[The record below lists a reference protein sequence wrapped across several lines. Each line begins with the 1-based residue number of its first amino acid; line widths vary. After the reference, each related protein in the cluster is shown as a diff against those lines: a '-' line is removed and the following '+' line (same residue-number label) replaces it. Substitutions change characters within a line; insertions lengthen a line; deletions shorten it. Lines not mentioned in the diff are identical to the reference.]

1 MKKLAVILLLLFTST
16 IIAQSSPVQLSLW
29 RTIQIVPEN
38 ESVNGFRLSVYG
50 VNAGMTGLDLGI
62 WNETRSQPQI
72 GIQWGLVGK
81 SVGGFQ
87 GAQLNFVNISARM
100 FEGFQ
105 WGAVNHHSGKFSG
118 LQLAI
123 VNYTE
128 SLNGLQIGLINII
141 KSGGWMPWFPIFN
154 FGSD

>member
-1 MKKLAVILLLLFTST
+1 MKKFAVIALFLFTST
-16 IIAQSSPVQLSLW
+16 VIAQNNPIQLSLW
-29 RTIQIVPEN
+29 RTIQIVPES
-38 ESVNGFRLSVYG
+38 ESVSAFRLSVYG

-72 GIQWGLVGK
+72 GLQWGIVGK
-81 SVGGFQ
+81 SMGGFKGWQ
-87 GAQLNFVNISARM
+87 NNAVNISAAM

-105 WGAVNHHSGKFSG
+105 SGFVNHHSGKFSG
-118 LQLAI
+118 LQVAF

-128 SLNGLQIGLINII
+128 SLSGLQIGLINII
-141 KSGGWMPWFPIFN
+141 KKGGWMPWFPIFN